1 MQAGASKRMEAL
13 TDGIMT
19 IVATLLV
26 LDIKVPEL
34 PENYSRDEMQH
45 AFREILPSFIAF
57 VFSFLNILIF
67 WFNHDN
73 IGKTLYY
80 FDRRLTFLNF
90 FFLLFISL
98 IPFTTAFISE
108 YPFSLEAI
116 SVYGIVLFMA
126 SFFAAWMYYHIAFN
140 SDMMHT
146 SISLEARKRIWKKIR
161 IGACIFF
168 CCNPFG
174 NDSCSYSDMYLYP
187 YALFLYVHAGYRFS
201 GRPKERNLI
210 SQPLTYIK
218 RDGIK

>member
-1 MQAGASKRMEAL
+1 MEAL
-13 TDGIMT
+13 TDGIIA

-26 LDIKVPEL
+26 LEIKVPKL
-34 PENYSRDEMQH
+34 PEQYTGEEMRL
-45 AFREILPSFIAF
+45 AFREIIPSFIAF

-116 SVYGIVLFMA
+116 TVYGIVLFMA

-146 SISLEARKRIWKKIR
+146 SISLESKKRIWKKIR
-161 IGACIFF
+161 LGPVSFFAAILLGMIHVAIPICIYILMPFF
-168 CCNPFG
+168 YMFMLG
-174 NDSCSYSDMYLYP
+174 IDLVED
-187 YALFLYVHAGYRFS
+187 
-201 GRPKERNLI
+201 PKKV
-210 SQPLTYIK
+210 T
-218 RDGIK
+218 

>member
-1 MQAGASKRMEAL
+1 MKKFMQAGASKRMEAL
-13 TDGIMT
+13 TDGIIA

-26 LDIKVPEL
+26 LEIRVPKL
-34 PENYSRDEMQH
+34 PEQYTREEMRL
-45 AFREILPSFIAF
+45 AFSEIIPSFIAF

-146 SISLEARKRIWKKIR
+146 SISLEAKKSVWKKIR
-161 IGACIFF
+161 LGPVSFLAAILLGMIHVAIPICIYILMPFF
-168 CCNPFG
+168 YMFMLG
-174 NDSCSYSDMYLYP
+174 IDLVED
-187 YALFLYVHAGYRFS
+187 
-201 GRPKERNLI
+201 PKSE
-210 SQPLTYIK
+210 S
-218 RDGIK
+218 